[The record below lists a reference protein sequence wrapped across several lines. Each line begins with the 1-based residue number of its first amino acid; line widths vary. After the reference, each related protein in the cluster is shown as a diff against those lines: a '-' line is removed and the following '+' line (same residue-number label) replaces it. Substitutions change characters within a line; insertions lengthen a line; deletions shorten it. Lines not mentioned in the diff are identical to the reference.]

1 VVSLPKLRSTRSATS
16 IILGGMLIYIYIHV
30 RTYHRVIREIRPRMP
45 LVGSIEGRE
54 LDRVPDKEH
63 RLSRLL
69 ETPGFR
75 VQELQLTILL
85 NTKS

>member
-1 VVSLPKLRSTRSATS
+1 
-16 IILGGMLIYIYIHV
+16 
-30 RTYHRVIREIRPRMP
+30 MP